1 MLIMLLRHLV
11 PKLSLSKTTSAIV
24 ERDNGAVERAHRP
37 YQLFVTGS
45 YTNTGGRVEGIS
57 VLVRAYV
64 QLCLELANLGYP
76 LHRNSGSMI

>member
-1 MLIMLLRHLV
+1 MLIMFLYQLV
-11 PKLSLSKTTSAIV
+11 PEISLNKTTSTIV
-24 ERDNGAVERAHRP
+24 ERDNGTVARAHRP

-64 QLCLELANLGYP
+64 QLCLK
-76 LHRNSGSMI
+76 